1 MLTDGDDTCDGNP
14 CNRARDLYSHYGVR
28 TFIVA
33 FGAQPVAG
41 GAMECAAAAGGTGA
55 PYYPQTEGEL
65 TETLNQIYEAA
76 AAGADPSA
84 AGCWAGVACWFTA
97 SAV

>member
-1 MLTDGDDTCDGNP
+1 
-14 CNRARDLYSHYGVR
+14 
-28 TFIVA
+28 VA

-76 AAGADPSA
+76 ANP
-84 AGCWAGVACWFTA
+84 
-97 SAV
+97 